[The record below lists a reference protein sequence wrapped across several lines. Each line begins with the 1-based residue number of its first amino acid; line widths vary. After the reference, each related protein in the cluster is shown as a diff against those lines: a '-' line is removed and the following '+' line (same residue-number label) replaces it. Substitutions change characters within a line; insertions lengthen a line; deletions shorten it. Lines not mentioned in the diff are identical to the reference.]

1 MNNHSKFEFPSDG
14 NLVTKGAFD
23 QTWTV
28 EYSLKKKGDL
38 LERWSKYVVP
48 IRSIAYKLG
57 YFLHSNNIRV

>member
-38 LERWSKYVVP
+38 LER
-48 IRSIAYKLG
+48 
-57 YFLHSNNIRV
+57 